1 MMPQLVRLTRWEWFK
16 LRHRWMPWILLAIV
30 VIASQAALWGDY
42 SSYHSVD
49 SYGRPF
55 WSIRADAADPPV
67 IVRISCGDIA
77 DGSVDAKLTLVPER
91 YQQDA
96 IENVEEARARGCEER
111 LERDARD
118 RDRYRGGF
126 VLPSSLA
133 NGLGTANTIGVLLIM
148 ILASSAMGVEYGWGT
163 LRTVLTRGTGRWRLL
178 GAKVLSLL
186 LLGSAGFVI
195 VGLGI
200 VVSSLIAASLISG
213 DGGGLADSGRWS
225 AVAVMFGKA
234 VYGLAPYVILA
245 LFLSVLTS
253 SSSIG
258 IAVSLAY
265 LFVELTLIGTLSG
278 LVDWLGNIT
287 DFLLG
292 PNAAAWMT
300 EAGVS
305 SNAWIVE
312 DRVFTETGG
321 LVRIAELPGQ
331 LHSFLVLAAYIAVLC
346 GAALWIIRR
355 RDIAG
360 AKGE

>member
-1 MMPQLVRLTRWEWFK
+1 MMAQLVRLTRWEWFK

-42 SSYHSVD
+42 SSYHRVD
-49 SYGRPF
+49 SYGRTL

-67 IVRISCGDIA
+67 NVRISCVDIA
-77 DGSVDAKLTLVPER
+77 DGSVDAKLALVPER

-126 VLPSSLA
+126 ILPSSLA
-133 NGLGTANTIGVLLIM
+133 SGLGTANTVGVLLIM
-148 ILASSAMGVEYGWGT
+148 ILASSAMGIEYGWGT
-163 LRTVLTRGTGRWRLL
+163 LRTVLTRGTGRWQLL

-200 VVSSLIAASLISG
+200 VVSSLIAASLIGG
-213 DGGGLADSGRWS
+213 DGGGLADSGRWPT
-225 AVAVMFGKA
+225 VVVMFGKA

-278 LVDWLGNIT
+278 LVDWFGNIT

-312 DRVFTETGG
+312 DRVFAETGG

>member
-1 MMPQLVRLTRWEWFK
+1 MIAPMLRLTRWEWFK
-16 LRHRWMPWILLAIV
+16 LRHRWMAWILLGIAV
-30 VIASQAALWGDY
+30 VISQATLWSGY
-42 SSYHSVD
+42 FSYRSVD
-49 SYGRPF
+49 SYGRTL
-55 WSIRADAADPPV
+55 WSIRSDAAPPV
-67 IVRISCGDIA
+67 NVRISCADIA
-77 DGSVDAKLTLVPER
+77 DGSVDAKLALVPER

-96 IENVEEARARGCEER
+96 IENVDEARARGCEER

-118 RDRYRGGF
+118 RDRYREGL

-133 NGLGTANTIGVLLIM
+133 NGLGVANTFGILLIM

-225 AVAVMFGKA
+225 TVAVMFGKA
-234 VYGLAPYVILA
+234 VYGLVPYIVLA

-258 IAVSLAY
+258 IAISLTY
-265 LFVELTLIGTLSG
+265 HFVELTLIGTLSG
-278 LVDWLGNIT
+278 LVDWFGNIT

-292 PNAAAWMT
+292 PNVAAWMT

-312 DRVFTETGG
+312 DRDIFTETGG

-331 LHSFLVLAAYIAVLC
+331 LHPFFVLAAYIAVLC
-346 GAALWIIRR
+346 VAALWIIRR

>member
-1 MMPQLVRLTRWEWFK
+1 MA
-16 LRHRWMPWILLAIV
+16 WIPAHH
-30 VIASQAALWGDY
+30 DF
-42 SSYHSVD
+42 SYRSVD
-49 SYGRPF
+49 SYGRTL
-55 WSIRADAADPPV
+55 WSIRSDAAPPV
-67 IVRISCGDIA
+67 NVRISCADIA
-77 DGSVDAKLTLVPER
+77 DGSVDAKLALVPER

-96 IENVEEARARGCEER
+96 IENVDEARARGCEER
-111 LERDARD
+111 LE
-118 RDRYRGGF
+118 
-126 VLPSSLA
+126 PT
-133 NGLGTANTIGVLLIM
+133 LGTATDTVRAWSSRAALPMACVANTFGILLIM

-186 LLGSAGFVI
+186 RSAGFVI

-225 AVAVMFGKA
+225 TVAVMFGKA
-234 VYGLAPYVILA
+234 VYGLVPYIVLA

-258 IAVSLAY
+258 IAISLTY
-265 LFVELTLIGTLSG
+265 HFVELTLIGTLSG
-278 LVDWLGNIT
+278 LVDWFGNIT

-292 PNAAAWMT
+292 PNVAAWMT

-312 DRVFTETGG
+312 DRDIFTETGG

-346 GAALWIIRR
+346 VAALWIIRR